1 MASNIKGPGIFLAQ
15 FATGKT
21 DQTQIRRL
29 LGL

>member
-1 MASNIKGPGIFLAQ
+1 MARDIKGPEILLAQ
-15 FATGKT
+15 SATGKT